1 MNQMSTYSLI
11 TVLLLLIS
19 GCDHDNESKDRSSES
34 HIDFKLTTRLLTMH
48 TKPEDAE
55 VIQLRPFGQPS
66 ISLGTAPIDNR
77 EITVVTNVSCENV
90 PPGIMQEL
98 QKHENNVIIKVIKD
112 GYKPYEYVN
121 IEVAENATVAR
132 NVHLIKE

>member
-1 MNQMSTYSLI
+1 MNQMPTYSLI

-19 GCDHDNESKDRSSES
+19 GCDHDSESKDRNNES

-48 TKPEDAE
+48 TTPEDAE

-77 EITVVTNVSCENV
+77 EITVVTNVNCENV
-90 PPGIMQEL
+90 PPSIMQEL
-98 QKHENNVIIKVIKD
+98 KKHDNNVIIKVMKD

-121 IEVAENATVAR
+121 LEVTGNPTVAR